1 MLSELPDFDKDWQEE
16 ATKSIRD
23 ALLILKPDVS
33 LQEFEAVQNQEL
45 RRFIIETHPE
55 FISSVTAATLD
66 ENGPNKLLAFNNQ
79 TVWLWVKDASTERR
93 YLLQVPSEMKRVRQ
107 ALAWT
112 FNMEEDDYAPIAE
125 A

>member
-1 MLSELPDFDKDWQEE
+1 MPDFDSGWQEE

-33 LQEFEAVQNQEL
+33 LQEFEGVPNQEL
-45 RRFIIETHPE
+45 RRFIIETHPH
-55 FISSVTAATLD
+55 FINSVTNAVLD
-66 ENGPNKLLAFNNQ
+66 ESGPNQLLGFKGN
-79 TVWLWVKDASTERR
+79 TTWLWLKDVSTERR
-93 YLLQVPSEMKRVRQ
+93 YLLQVPHETKRVRQ

-112 FNMEEDDYAPIAE
+112 FNMNEDDYAPLVE